1 MESLFYLHAI
11 LAVIC
16 MAFAMIIR
24 HTVHALLAMIGSL
37 LFLAV
42 SMYILSAPMAASLLV
57 IVYAGAIMVLFAFA
71 IMLLQ
76 VPVPGLSSTLPQK
89 RSLLLPLIGFAL
101 FWSELSFVLRN
112 ELLDPQGPPSSIKLI
127 AQALFVK
134 YGYLVELCSMLLLAG
149 LAAAVYVGVN
159 FMAHARPV
167 EVKDS

>member
-1 MESLFYLHAI
+1 MESLFYVHAL
-11 LAVIC
+11 LAIIS
-16 MAFAMIIR
+16 MAFAMIVR
-24 HTVHALLAMIGSL
+24 HTVHALLAMVASL

-42 SMYILSAPMAASLLV
+42 SMYILSAPLAAGLLV

-76 VPVPGLSSTLPQK
+76 LPVPGISTEPFQK
-89 RSLLLPLIGFAL
+89 KPMFFAMFAFGL
-101 FWSELSFVLRN
+101 FWSELTLVLRT
-112 ELLDPQGPPSSIKLI
+112 ELLKSDAAPSTLKQI

-149 LAAAVYVGVN
+149 LAAAVYVGVS
-159 FMAHARPV
+159 FITHTRPV